1 MELLIFITCSF
12 LLSKQYYYL
21 LLTFFTSKI
30 IFDWAIENDDN
41 IFEDKL
47 ALTIKNTCL
56 TINKYNNKFSKVSI
70 YNYLNNKFLV
80 MVSIIKKS
88 VTCKVEKIYISYVVK
103 NVENNYDKL
112 LMSCLGSMNSFIEP
126 PEKYKYKNK
135 NKDIKKDNIDEDIKK
150 YISTFKK
157 SL

>member
-21 LLTFFTSKI
+21 LLTCLTSRI
-30 IFDWAIENDDN
+30 IFDWTIENDDI

-56 TINKYNNKFSKVSI
+56 GINKYNNKLHNIPI
-70 YNYLNNKFLV
+70 YTYLNNKFLV
-80 MVSIIKKS
+80 IISIIKKS
-88 VTCKVEKIYISYVVK
+88 VISKVEKIYISYVVK

-112 LMSCLGSMNSFIEP
+112 LMSCFGSMNSFIQPQPLE
-126 PEKYKYKNK
+126 KYKNK
-135 NKDIKKDNIDEDIKK
+135 EKEKKNVNVDDDIKK
-150 YISTFKK
+150 YISTLKK

>member
-135 NKDIKKDNIDEDIKK
+135 NKDIKKNNIDEDIKK

>member
-21 LLTFFTSKI
+21 LLTCLTSRI
-30 IFDWAIENDDN
+30 IFDWTIENDDI

-56 TINKYNNKFSKVSI
+56 GINKYNNKLHNIPI
-70 YNYLNNKFLV
+70 YTYLNNKFLV
-80 MVSIIKKS
+80 IISIIKKS
-88 VTCKVEKIYISYVVK
+88 VISKVEKIYISYVVK

-112 LMSCLGSMNSFIEP
+112 LMSCFGSMNSFIQPQPLE
-126 PEKYKYKNK
+126 KYKNK
-135 NKDIKKDNIDEDIKK
+135 EKNNVNVDNDIKK
-150 YISTFKK
+150 YISTLKK

>member
-21 LLTFFTSKI
+21 LLTCLTSRI
-30 IFDWAIENDDN
+30 IFDWTIENDDI

-56 TINKYNNKFSKVSI
+56 GINKYNNKLHNIPI
-70 YNYLNNKFLV
+70 YTYLNNKFLV
-80 MVSIIKKS
+80 IISIIKKS
-88 VTCKVEKIYISYVVK
+88 VISKVEKIYISYVVK

-112 LMSCLGSMNSFIEP
+112 LMSCFGSMNSFIQPQPLE
-126 PEKYKYKNK
+126 KYKNK
-135 NKDIKKDNIDEDIKK
+135 EKNNVNVDDDIKK
-150 YISTFKK
+150 YISTLKK

>member
-1 MELLIFITCSF
+1 MELIIFITCSF

-21 LLTFFTSKI
+21 LLTFLITRI
-30 IFDWAIENDDN
+30 IFDWAIENDDT

-56 TINKYNNKFSKVSI
+56 AINKYNNNFSKLSI

-80 MVSIIKKS
+80 IINIIKKS
-88 VTCKVEKIYISYVVK
+88 VICKVEKIYITHVVK

-112 LMSCLGSMNSFIEP
+112 LMTCLGSVNSFIVP
-126 PEKYKYKNK
+126 SEKYKYKNK
-135 NKDIKKDNIDEDIKK
+135 ENKENKNNVDDDIKK
-150 YISTFKK
+150 YISTLKK

>member
-12 LLSKQYYYL
+12 LLSQQYYYV
-21 LLTFFTSKI
+21 LLTFLTSRI
-30 IFDWAIENDDN
+30 IFDWAIENDDI

-56 TINKYNNKFSKVSI
+56 TINKYNNKLSNVLI

-80 MVSIIKKS
+80 IINIIKKS
-88 VTCKVEKIYISYVVK
+88 VTNKVEKIYMCYVVK
-103 NVENNYDKL
+103 NVENNYDKI
-112 LMSCLGSMNSFIEP
+112 LMSCLGSMNSFIQP
-126 PEKYKYKNK
+126 PEKYKYKSKEKEK
-135 NKDIKKDNIDEDIKK
+135 NNVDVDVDIKK
-150 YISTFKK
+150 YISTLKK